1 VTSFQWL
8 QGPSRREASVVSAS
22 ATTWWDVPIL
32 GWSDAGSSPQV
43 RGRTTRHTLLLEA
56 ARVFDERGYDAASLS
71 DILAASGRT
80 KGALY
85 FHFRSKKQLATDL
98 MKEIVDSWDLVRG
111 VVATR
116 GLDPLRTLL
125 VETDAYVSRWT
136 HDVVVRGGSRAMSGA
151 ADFADHHRAWY
162 ADWSHSTAAHLQA
175 ALEQGLLRPETDPDR
190 VSRLVVAA
198 SCGHH
203 SFAETFLGSPTYFE
217 RMTDTWLGV
226 LPVIATESW
235 LADVLDS
242 GWEHRPCPDPAAF
255 ARARE
260 T

>member
-1 VTSFQWL
+1 
-8 QGPSRREASVVSAS
+8 
-22 ATTWWDVPIL
+22 
-32 GWSDAGSSPQV
+32 
-43 RGRTTRHTLLLEA
+43 
-56 ARVFDERGYDAASLS
+56 VFDERGYDAASLS

-85 FHFRSKKQLATDL
+85 FHFRSKKQLATEL
-98 MKEIVDSWDLVRG
+98 MNEIVESWDLVRDEI
-111 VVATR
+111 ATR
-116 GLDPLRTLL
+116 GLDPMRTLL

-151 ADFADHHRAWY
+151 ADFADNQRAWY
-162 ADWSHSTAAHLQA
+162 SDWSHSTAARLRA

-198 SCGHH
+198 SCGHR
-203 SFAETFLGSPTYFE
+203 SFAETLLDSPTYFA

-226 LPVIATESW
+226 LPIIATDSW
-235 LADVLDS
+235 LTGVLDS
-242 GWEHRPCPDPAAF
+242 GWEQRSSPEPEAF

-260 T
+260 A

>member
-1 VTSFQWL
+1 
-8 QGPSRREASVVSAS
+8 
-22 ATTWWDVPIL
+22 
-32 GWSDAGSSPQV
+32 
-43 RGRTTRHTLLLEA
+43 
-56 ARVFDERGYDAASLS
+56 
-71 DILAASGRT
+71 
-80 KGALY
+80 
-85 FHFRSKKQLATDL
+85 

-111 VVATR
+111 VVAAR

-125 VETDAYVSRWT
+125 VETDAYVCRWT

-162 ADWSHSTAAHLQA
+162 ADWSHSTAAHLRA

-190 VSRLVVAA
+190 VSRLVIAA

-203 SFAETFLGSPTYFE
+203 SFAETILGSPTYFE

-226 LPVIATESW
+226 LPVIATEAW
-235 LADVLDS
+235 LAEVLDS